1 MIQTLRFEAL
11 GLVIV
16 SPLYAHF
23 AGVSAG
29 ESLIHLIVLSI
40 AVMGWSALYNTAS
53 DLIERRCASRAAS
66 DRPHGLRAVQTIG
79 LEATAVIV
87 TCPVIVALT
96 TLGCGSRP

>member
-40 AVMGWSALYNTAS
+40 AVMGWIEALVA
-53 DLIERRCASRAAS
+53 E
-66 DRPHGLRAVQTIG
+66 IG
-79 LEATAVIV
+79 QRTLQVATD
-87 TCPVIVALT
+87 
-96 TLGCGSRP
+96 